1 MTMLAIARVPSELT
15 RYIFGGLYSTLANN
29 FSPGDLSIQRLH
41 LLPCQLFGIDQCFL
55 VTDVAHFPRGVG
67 VLDFFVLVARKW
79 RSSVLRGKNLWEI
92 DQPFLMAWLPFGAVP
107 TRLSQ
112 LYLVSEAEIVMM
124 TDQVGELT
132 TFPFLLCGQSFLIG
146 GR

>member
-1 MTMLAIARVPSELT
+1 
-15 RYIFGGLYSTLANN
+15 
-29 FSPGDLSIQRLH
+29 
-41 LLPCQLFGIDQCFL
+41 
-55 VTDVAHFPRGVG
+55 
-67 VLDFFVLVARKW
+67 
-79 RSSVLRGKNLWEI
+79 
-92 DQPFLMAWLPFGAVP
+92 MAWLPFGAVP

-112 LYLVSEAEIVMM
+112 LYLMSEAEIVMM